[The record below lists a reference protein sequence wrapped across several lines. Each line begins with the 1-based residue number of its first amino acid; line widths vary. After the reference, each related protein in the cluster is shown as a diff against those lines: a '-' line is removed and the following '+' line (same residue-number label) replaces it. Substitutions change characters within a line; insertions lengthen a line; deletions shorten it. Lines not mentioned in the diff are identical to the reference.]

1 MKLWNWIEKITGC
14 FAKIDPNEEIVEFE
28 AEWGIYQNQFPSTLK
43 CKEERECHK
52 LDLIATYTYQ
62 EGDDVLA
69 KKQDFI
75 DQYTINEREQLAY
88 FTGFDRMN
96 FPRCKAWRDHE
107 QVERSFAQHE
117 WQEVVYRNQRDHMLQ
132 RFRNQK
138 TR

>member
-1 MKLWNWIEKITGC
+1 MKVWNWIKKLIRYSAEVG
-14 FAKIDPNEEIVEFE
+14 AKGEIIEFE
-28 AEWGIYQNQFPSTLK
+28 AEWGIYQDQFPKALK
-43 CKEERECHK
+43 CREERICHK

-69 KKQDFI
+69 QKQDFI

-107 QVERSFAQHE
+107 QVERACAQHE
-117 WQEVVYRNQRDHMLQ
+117 WQEVVYRNQRDHMRQ
-132 RFRNQK
+132 RLMQQK